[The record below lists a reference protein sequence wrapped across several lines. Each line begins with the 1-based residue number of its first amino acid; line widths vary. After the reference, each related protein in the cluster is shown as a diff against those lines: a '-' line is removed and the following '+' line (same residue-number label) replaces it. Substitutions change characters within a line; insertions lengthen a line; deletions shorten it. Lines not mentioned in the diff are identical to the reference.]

1 MRYSLIIAVVVSTL
15 FFQCGQSDRQ
25 QVYTGVVEGRVVEVP
40 ALTGGKILQMF
51 VEEGDSVTAGDT
63 LAVLDTLEIHLRMKN
78 LQSALEGIRI
88 QEKIANQKLTLART
102 DYEYVE
108 TRFKRIRQLF
118 EENSVPQQTFDDMKN
133 QYQKAGFALET
144 AEQNLQAVKSKA
156 DQLRAQIELLDK
168 KIRDAVVRAPLSGII
183 AEKYYEAGEAL
194 PPGGVVVELID
205 LDEVRVKIY
214 VSEKMLPHIQYQQS
228 VTVRADGLEKS
239 FTGKISWISPKAEF
253 TPKTILTPETRTSLV
268 YGIRVSIPNRNH
280 ILKHGM
286 PVEVI
291 LSENLK

>member
-133 QYQKAGFALET
+133 QYQKAGFGLET